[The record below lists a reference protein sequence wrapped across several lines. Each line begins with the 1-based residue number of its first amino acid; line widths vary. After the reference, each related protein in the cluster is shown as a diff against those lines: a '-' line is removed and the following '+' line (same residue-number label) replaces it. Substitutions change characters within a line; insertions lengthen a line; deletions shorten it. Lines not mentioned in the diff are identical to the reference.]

1 VAYHLGI
8 DLGTT
13 YTAAAVER
21 GGRVEAITL
30 GNRQVSVPSVLFV
43 KGDGEV
49 LVGDAANR
57 RGVTEPERLARE
69 FKRRIGD
76 PTPVL
81 LGGTPY
87 GAEALTGKL
96 LRWVVE
102 RVIELEGGPP
112 SAIALTH
119 PANWGPFKL
128 DLLHQGAR
136 QANVGVARY
145 LTEPEAAATS
155 YASQERVE
163 PGSVIAVYDLGG
175 GTFDASVLRK
185 RPEGDDVGFDILGT
199 PEGIERLGG
208 IDFDV
213 AVFNHVWNSLG
224 GSLSGLDIEDPAVVA
239 AVSRLRRECVDAK
252 EALSADTDVS
262 IPVVLPNLQTEV
274 RLTRNEFESMIRPAL
289 GETIV
294 ALRRALASAQVTPEQ
309 VDAVL
314 LVGGSSRI
322 PMVSQLL
329 AGELGRPIAV
339 DANPKDAVCLG
350 AAIAAAQAVGAATPE
365 SVTAVSTPAPALAT
379 AAAAITAANPVS
391 TTVAAPVHGEA
402 PASGA
407 FVPPPKKSKGG
418 LVVAVLGLVALLAA
432 AAFFLTS
439 GGGDDDDQVAG
450 GDDTTTTEAAVDEET
465 TTTEAQVD
473 ETTTS
478 PPTDAE
484 RYADIEDG
492 FVDECVNFQP
502 DGEDARPFCQCTFDE
517 ISTSIA
523 FDRFVEL
530 NEGLGPDDD
539 APQEVQDA
547 IQPCVDQFGS

>member
-21 GGRVEAITL
+21 GGQVEAVTL
-30 GNRQVSVPSVLFV
+30 GNRQVSVPSVLFL
-43 KGDGEV
+43 KADGEV

-81 LGGTPY
+81 LGGVPY

-102 RVIELEGGPP
+102 RVAELEGGPP
-112 SAIALTH
+112 AAIALTH
-119 PANWGPFKL
+119 PANWGPYKL
-128 DLLHQGAR
+128 DLLQQGAR
-136 QANVGVARY
+136 QANVGVARF

-163 PGSVIAVYDLGG
+163 PGSIIAVYDLGG
-175 GTFDASVLRK
+175 GTFDATVLRK
-185 RPEGDDVGFDILGT
+185 REDGFDILGQ

-224 GSLSGLDIEDPAVVA
+224 GALSGLDTDDPAVVA

-289 GETIV
+289 GETVV
-294 ALRRALASAQVTPEQ
+294 ALRRALDTAQVTPDQ
-309 VDAVL
+309 VSSVL

-350 AAIAAAQAVGAATPE
+350 AAVAAAQAVGAATPE
-365 SVTAVSTPAPALAT
+365 SVTAVASPPVAAAT
-379 AAAAITAANPVS
+379 AAAVAAAGAPTQPVEA
-391 TTVAAPVHGEA
+391 TTVTTGPPPGA
-402 PASGA
+402 PA
-407 FVPPPKKSKGG
+407 PPRKGRGG
-418 LVVAVLGLVALLAA
+418 LVAALVGVVALVAA

-439 GGGDDDDQVAG
+439 GGGDDDGGREVAT
-450 GDDTTTTEAAVDEET
+450 GDATTTTVEADETATTDDAGPATTADPYDRIEGDFVGSCTDAQIADGSIDAANAEAFCRCSFEAIRGAFDFETFEDLNDEAEET
-465 TTTEAQVD
+465 GEQPEA
-473 ETTTS
+473 
-478 PPTDAE
+478 
-484 RYADIEDG
+484 
-492 FVDECVNFQP
+492 
-502 DGEDARPFCQCTFDE
+502 
-517 ISTSIA
+517 IA
-523 FDRFVEL
+523 NVVE
-530 NEGLGPDDD
+530 
-539 APQEVQDA
+539 
-547 IQPCVDQFGS
+547 PCVEQFGS